1 MKMKWQSALWLLLAF
16 VLCVPATAF
25 GWGREGHEAI
35 AKIAERHLTHKAR
48 ARIERYLD
56 RHSIIYYAKWMDE
69 YRNTPEYG
77 FTGKW
82 HTVPVG
88 SGLSYSDS
96 LRALQGDAI
105 FGIET
110 AIRQLQDYRK
120 LSDSIVAFN
129 IKCLVHLVGD
139 MHCPAHIKYADRQM
153 RYFVQL
159 VDNSGTYRR
168 LHIHHV
174 WDYGI
179 IRAARIWSSSE
190 WADELDRLSKTERQT
205 VASGSPRD
213 WLHESAVRCEVQ
225 FDWTHP
231 DDRLGQE
238 FLNRSL
244 PLIER
249 QIRDAGYRL
258 AAILNDLF
266 G

>member
-1 MKMKWQSALWLLLAF
+1 MKNKLLLALLLLPLA
-16 VLCVPATAF
+16 LCTPATVF

-35 AKIAERHLTHKAR
+35 AKIAERHLSRKAR
-48 ARIERYLD
+48 ARIERYLGG
-56 RHSIIYYAKWMDE
+56 HSIVYYAKWMDE

-82 HTVPVG
+82 HTVPVDA
-88 SGLSYSDS
+88 GLSYSDS
-96 LRALQGDAI
+96 LRAKQGDAI

-110 AIRQLQDYRK
+110 AVERLQDYRE
-120 LSDSIVAFN
+120 LSDSVVALN
-129 IKCLVHLVGD
+129 IKYLIHLVGD
-139 MHCPAHIKYADRQM
+139 MHCPAHIKYAGRQM

-159 VDNSGTYRR
+159 IDYTGAYHRM
-168 LHIHHV
+168 HIHHA

-179 IRAARIWSSSE
+179 IRAARIWSSNE
-190 WADELDRLSKTERQT
+190 WADELDRVSEKERQAI
-205 VASGSPRD
+205 ASGTPRE

-225 FDWTHP
+225 FDWAHP
-231 DDRLGQE
+231 DDRLGLE
-238 FLNRSL
+238 FLNESL

-258 AAILNDLF
+258 AAILNGLF